1 MDSCFDKIRGRNYTL
16 YIHRNF
22 RNDTFEQAL
31 LDSEKELK
39 EHYQLTAIRSSK
51 FARVYKFTV
60 RFDDV
65 DKGVYFKQYFY
76 RSIWDFIKDFVRAD
90 RAERDFKATE
100 MLGENGFDTPTII
113 AIGKSRYGLR
123 HTTNFLVTLEIEN
136 AKQIYKFISERPE
149 NLTTGQPSA
158 DPNLQKNHKMAT
170 RRKRELIRAF
180 GQTIGRM
187 HAKGIFHG
195 DLRLG
200 NILARQEKNRW
211 RFFFLDN
218 ERTRKFY
225 RLPARLRL
233 KNLVQVNMLPPAT
246 MSNTDRMRFFREYW
260 TQNEKAKTKKVKL
273 IEKVLKK
280 THQRLSKKEKFKKLN
295 LSHC

>member
-1 MDSCFDKIRGRNYTL
+1 MNRCFDKIRGGNYTL

-31 LDSEKELK
+31 LDSEKELR
-39 EHYQLTAIRSSK
+39 ERYRPTTIQSSK
-51 FARVYKFTV
+51 FARVYKLTV

-65 DKGVYFKQYFY
+65 DKGVYFKQYLC
-76 RSIWDFIKDFVRAD
+76 RSVWDFIKDFVRAS
-90 RAERDFKATE
+90 RAERAFKAAE
-100 MLGENGFDTPTII
+100 MLGENGFDAPAII
-113 AIGKSRYGLR
+113 AMGKFRYGLY
-123 HTTNFLVTLEIEN
+123 HTTNFLVTLEIED
-136 AKQIYKFISERPE
+136 AKQIYQFIS
-149 NLTTGQPSA
+149 
-158 DPNLQKNHKMAT
+158 DLQKRSKLET
-170 RRKRELIRAF
+170 RGKRELIRAF

-233 KNLVQVNMLPPAT
+233 KNLVQVNMFPPAA
-246 MSNTDRMRFFREYW
+246 MSNTDRMRFFKEYW
-260 TQNEKAKTKKVKL
+260 AQNEKAKTKKADL
-273 IEKVLKK
+273 IKKVLKK
-280 THQRLSKKEKFKKLN
+280 TRRRLDKKEKF
-295 LSHC
+295 

>member
-1 MDSCFDKIRGRNYTL
+1 MNDCFNKIRGGNYTL

-31 LDSEKELK
+31 LDSGKELK
-39 EHYQLTAIRSSK
+39 ERYRPTTIQSSK
-51 FARVYKFTV
+51 FARIYKFAV
-60 RFDDV
+60 RFDKG
-65 DKGVYFKQYFY
+65 DKVVYFKQYLY
-76 RSIWDFIKDFVRAD
+76 RSAWDFIKDFVRAS
-90 RAERDFKATE
+90 RAERAFKAAE
-100 MLGENGFDTPTII
+100 MLGENGFDAPAII
-113 AIGKSRYGLR
+113 AMGKFRSGLY
-123 HTTNFLVTLEIEN
+123 HTTNFIVTLEIED
-136 AKQIYKFISERPE
+136 AKQIYQFIP
-149 NLTTGQPSA
+149 
-158 DPNLQKNHKMAT
+158 DLQKRGRSET
-170 RRKRELIRAF
+170 RCRRELIRAL

-233 KNLVQVNMLPPAT
+233 KNLVQVNMFPPAA
-246 MSNTDRMRFFREYW
+246 MSNTDRMRFFKEYW
-260 TQNEKAKTKKVKL
+260 AQNEKTKTKKADL
-273 IEKVLKK
+273 IKKVLKK
-280 THQRLSKKEKFKKLN
+280 TRRRLDKKEKF
-295 LSHC
+295 

>member
-1 MDSCFDKIRGRNYTL
+1 MDSCFDKIRGGNCTL

-31 LDSEKELK
+31 LDSEKELR
-39 EHYQLTAIRSSK
+39 ERYQLTTIRSSK
-51 FARVYKFTV
+51 FARVYKLTV

-65 DKGVYFKQYFY
+65 DKEVYFKQYLC
-76 RSIWDFIKDFVRAD
+76 RSIWDFIKDFVRAS
-90 RAERDFKATE
+90 RAERAFRATE
-100 MLGENGFDTPTII
+100 MLGENGFDAPTII
-113 AIGKSRYGLR
+113 AMGKFRYGLC
-123 HTTNFLVTLEIEN
+123 HTTNFLVTLEIED
-136 AKQIYKFISERPE
+136 AKQIYQFIPDNMED
-149 NLTTGQPSA
+149 LTKEQLRS
-158 DPNLQKNHKMAT
+158 
-170 RRKRELIRAF
+170 KRELIRAF
-180 GQTIGRM
+180 GRTIGKM

-200 NILARQEKNRW
+200 NILARKEENRW

-233 KNLVQVNMLPPAT
+233 KNLVQVNMFLSAA

-260 TQNEKAKTKKVKL
+260 AQNEKAKTKKVDL

-280 THQRLSKKEKFKKLN
+280 THRRLSKKEKFKK
-295 LSHC
+295 

>member
-1 MDSCFDKIRGRNYTL
+1 LNSCFDKIRGGNNTL

-31 LDSEKELK
+31 LNSEKKLGEL
-39 EHYQLTAIRSSK
+39 YQLTAIQSSK

-60 RFDDV
+60 RFDNA
-65 DKGVYFKQYFY
+65 DKGVYFKQYLC
-76 RSIWDFIKDFVRAD
+76 RSIWDFIKDFVRAS
-90 RAERDFKATE
+90 RAERAFKAAE
-100 MLGENGFDTPTII
+100 MLNENGFDTPAII
-113 AIGKSRYGLR
+113 AMGKSRYGLY

-136 AKQIYKFISERPE
+136 AKQIHQFTPA
-149 NLTTGQPSA
+149 NLKS
-158 DPNLQKNHKMAT
+158 
-170 RRKRELIRAF
+170 RRELIRAL

-200 NILARQEKNRW
+200 NILARQEKKRW

-233 KNLVQVNMLPPAT
+233 KNLVQVNMFPPAAI
-246 MSNTDRMRFFREYW
+246 SNTDRMRFFKEYW
-260 TQNEKAKTKKVKL
+260 AQNEKAKTKKADL
-273 IEKVLKK
+273 IKKVLKK
-280 THQRLSKKEKFKKLN
+280 TRRRLDKKETF
-295 LSHC
+295 

>member
-1 MDSCFDKIRGRNYTL
+1 LNRCFDKIRGGNCTL

-31 LDSEKELK
+31 LDGGKKLSER
-39 EHYQLTAIRSSK
+39 YQLTTVQSSK

-65 DKGVYFKQYFY
+65 DKGVYFKQYLC
-76 RSIWDFIKDFVRAD
+76 RSVWDFIKDFVRAS
-90 RAERDFKATE
+90 RAERAFKAAE
-100 MLGENGFDTPTII
+100 MLGENGFDAPAII
-113 AIGKSRYGLR
+113 AMGKFRYGLY
-123 HTTNFLVTLEIEN
+123 HTTTFLVTLEIED
-136 AKQIYKFISERPE
+136 AKQIYQFIS
-149 NLTTGQPSA
+149 
-158 DPNLQKNHKMAT
+158 DLQKRSKLET
-170 RRKRELIRAF
+170 RGKRELIRAL
-180 GQTIGRM
+180 GRTIGRM

-218 ERTRKFY
+218 ERTKKIY

-233 KNLVQVNMLPPAT
+233 KNLVQVNMFPPAAI
-246 MSNTDRMRFFREYW
+246 SNTDRMRFFREYW
-260 TQNEKAKTKKVKL
+260 AQNEETKTKKADL
-273 IEKVLKK
+273 IKKVLKK
-280 THQRLSKKEKFKKLN
+280 TRRRLGKKEKFKK
-295 LSHC
+295 

>member
-1 MDSCFDKIRGRNYTL
+1 LDRCFDKIRRGNHTL

-22 RNDTFEQAL
+22 RNGTLEQAL
-31 LDSEKELK
+31 LDSEKELG
-39 EHYQLTAIRSSK
+39 ERYRLVRVRSSK
-51 FARVYKFTV
+51 FSRVYKLTI

-65 DKGVYFKQYFY
+65 DKGVYFKQYLC
-76 RSIWDFIKDFVRAD
+76 RSIWDFIKDFVRAS
-90 RAERDFKATE
+90 RAKRAFKATE
-100 MLGENGFDTPTII
+100 MLGENGFEAPAII
-113 AIGKSRYGLR
+113 AIGEFRYGLC

-136 AKQIYKFISERPE
+136 AEHVYQIISKSQE
-149 NLTTGQPSA
+149 NLTTEQLRGDA
-158 DPNLQKNHKMAT
+158 ILQKKHEMET
-170 RRKRELIRAF
+170 RGKRQLIQALGR
-180 GQTIGRM
+180 TIGRM

-200 NILARQEKNRW
+200 NILASQDENRW

-225 RLPARLRL
+225 RLPARLQL
-233 KNLVQVNMLPPAT
+233 KNLVQVNMFPPAT

-260 TQNEKAKTKKVKL
+260 VENEETRSKKVAL

-280 THQRLSKKEKFKKLN
+280 TRRRLDKKEKFKR
-295 LSHC
+295 

>member
-1 MDSCFDKIRGRNYTL
+1 MNSCFNKIRGGNYTL

-31 LDSEKELK
+31 LDSEKELR
-39 EHYQLTAIRSSK
+39 ERYQLTTIQSSK
-51 FARVYKFTV
+51 FARVYKLIV
-60 RFDDV
+60 RFDNV
-65 DKGVYFKQYFY
+65 DKGVYFKQYLR
-76 RSIWDFIKDFVRAD
+76 RSIWDFIKNFVRSS
-90 RAERDFKATE
+90 RAERAFKATE
-100 MLGENGFDTPTII
+100 MLGENGFDAPTII
-113 AIGKSRYGLR
+113 AMGESRYGLC

-136 AKQIYKFISERPE
+136 AKQIYQFIPDRLQ
-149 NLTTGQPSA
+149 NLTKQQ
-158 DPNLQKNHKMAT
+158 LQG
-170 RRKRELIRAF
+170 KRELIRAF
-180 GQTIGRM
+180 GRTVGKM
-187 HAKGIFHG
+187 HAAGIFHG

-233 KNLVQVNMLPPAT
+233 KNLVQVNMLPPAA

-260 TQNEKAKTKKVKL
+260 AQNEKTKTKKVDL

-280 THQRLSKKEKFKKLN
+280 THRRLGKKEKFKK
-295 LSHC
+295 

>member
-1 MDSCFDKIRGRNYTL
+1 LNICFDKIQGGNYTL

-22 RNDTFEQAL
+22 RNDIFEQAL
-31 LDSEKELK
+31 LDGEKELR
-39 EHYQLTAIRSSK
+39 EHYRLTTIRSSK

-65 DKGVYFKQYFY
+65 DKRVYFKQYLC
-76 RSIWDFIKDFVRAD
+76 RSVWDFVKDFVRAS
-90 RAERDFKATE
+90 RAERAFKATE
-100 MLGENGFDTPTII
+100 MLDENGFDVPTII
-113 AIGKSRYGLR
+113 AMGRFRHGFC
-123 HTTNFLVTLEIEN
+123 HTTNFLVTLEIED
-136 AKQIYKFISERPE
+136 AEQIYQFIS
-149 NLTTGQPSA
+149 
-158 DPNLQKNHKMAT
+158 DLQKDGKLET
-170 RRKRELIRAF
+170 RDRRELIRAF
-180 GQTIGRM
+180 GQAIGKM

-200 NILARQEKNRW
+200 NILARQEKGRW

-233 KNLVQVNMLPPAT
+233 KNLVQVNMFPPAA

-260 TQNEKAKTKKVKL
+260 AENEKAKIKKADLV
-273 IEKVLKK
+273 EKVLKK
-280 THQRLSKKEKFKKLN
+280 TRRRLGKKEKSKKMN
-295 LSHC
+295 SSPIARCR

>member
-1 MDSCFDKIRGRNYTL
+1 LNRCFDKIRGGNYTL

-31 LDSEKELK
+31 LDSEKELR
-39 EHYQLTAIRSSK
+39 ERYRPTTIQSSK
-51 FARVYKFTV
+51 FARVYKLTV

-65 DKGVYFKQYFY
+65 DKGVYFKQYLC
-76 RSIWDFIKDFVRAD
+76 RSVWDFIKDFVRAS
-90 RAERDFKATE
+90 RAERAFKAAE
-100 MLGENGFDTPTII
+100 MLGENGFDAPAII
-113 AIGKSRYGLR
+113 AMGKFRYGLY
-123 HTTNFLVTLEIEN
+123 HTTNFLVTLEIED
-136 AKQIYKFISERPE
+136 AKQIYQFIS
-149 NLTTGQPSA
+149 
-158 DPNLQKNHKMAT
+158 DLQKRSKLET
-170 RRKRELIRAF
+170 RGKRELIRAF

-233 KNLVQVNMLPPAT
+233 KNLVQVNMFPPAA
-246 MSNTDRMRFFREYW
+246 MSNTDRMRFFKEYW
-260 TQNEKAKTKKVKL
+260 AQNEKAKTKKADL
-273 IEKVLKK
+273 IKKVLKK
-280 THQRLSKKEKFKKLN
+280 TRRRLDKKEKF
-295 LSHC
+295 